1 MDILKNL
8 LCAVGVIVFT
18 VGLCALFNRLLLLTV
33 RPKCGEKAFTVVML
47 DDEMKSPAAVI
58 SYYQSVYSSAGGMG
72 QMKIVCVNRGL
83 QEHSL
88 ELLKEIFSR
97 DKHIVFVDEAEFF
110 GKLSE
115 NKVK

>member
-47 DDEMKSPAAVI
+47 DDEMKSPALIIRYLLIFLFLRQLEEECNYA
-58 SYYQSVYSSAGGMG
+58 
-72 QMKIVCVNRGL
+72 CNN
-83 QEHSL
+83 HSR
-88 ELLKEIFSR
+88 KRKYAKQNF
-97 DKHIVFVDEAEFF
+97 
-110 GKLSE
+110 
-115 NKVK
+115 

>member
-18 VGLCALFNRLLLLTV
+18 VGLCALFNRILVLTV

-58 SYYQSVYSSAGGMG
+58 SYYQSVYSSSGGMG